1 MRGYFDE
8 GPEESK
14 PGRRDAEL
22 TLGGGT
28 LLAIFFGLVLLC
40 GLCFGL
46 GYEVGRN
53 GATAMVTL
61 PAGTPA
67 KTASV
72 APSAP
77 AASSKPQAASAP
89 ATAAAEN
96 PAPQSQEPALPAVQ
110 LSVPSSAQPKAA
122 PQPQPKAQPPAPAQ
136 SATHAPQ
143 TSASSASAAGS
154 APLMVQIAAVANP
167 EDGDVL
173 VAALR
178 KHGYSVSARREGDNL
193 IHVRIGP
200 FTSRDEA
207 NRWRQKLLSDG
218 YNAQVQ

>member
-14 PGRRDAEL
+14 PERRDAEL

-67 KTASV
+67 KTASA

-77 AASSKPQAASAP
+77 AASSKPQAASAQAP
-89 ATAAAEN
+89 VVNA
-96 PAPQSQEPALPAVQ
+96 APQTQEPVLPAAQTSALP
-110 LSVPSSAQPKAA
+110 SV
-122 PQPQPKAQPPAPAQ
+122 QPQPKAQPPAPAQ
-136 SATHAPQ
+136 SATHAQQ
-143 TSASSASAAGS
+143 TSAPSVSAASS

-200 FTSRDEA
+200 FATREEA